1 MADAE
6 IQHVVVLMLENRSF
20 DCMLGRLYPGT
31 AAFRGVPEGA
41 FNSFDG
47 KRYPAWSSVDMLSP
61 DNACIPTPDP
71 HEAFV
76 HMTQQI
82 YGAGSSGSGTPTMGG
97 FVSDFAT
104 TTTHSPGDIM
114 HGFTPEQLPVLSTLA
129 KSFAV
134 CDDWHASA
142 PNQTWPNRFFVHT
155 GTANGYVNNSPAHFP
170 YTMDTVFNLLSEN
183 NCTWGVYFHDMPQ
196 VATLAKIWTDL
207 PTHLHGFD
215 DFLADAKKGE
225 LPNYSF
231 IEPRY
236 FADPITRDMPSDQ
249 HPPHDVRYG
258 ERLIARCYDAIRS
271 GPGWLHT
278 LFLIIYD
285 EHGGTYDHVPPP
297 TAVSPDDQH
306 GDGFTFDRYGVRVPA
321 VLISPWIAPGTILRR
336 PDSSSYPYDH
346 TSVIATLRTNFGLTG
361 GDLGAREAV
370 APHVLG
376 VLTLSEPSN
385 GGPDHIPP
393 PLIVPAEVE
402 LSNAL
407 QLPPN
412 DHQTAL
418 AAMALNLPTDASQ
431 AGAHVNALSTGAT
444 AQKAMPKGSASDV
457 LSAASEA
464 LHRFLRGSES

>member
-1 MADAE
+1 MAE

-20 DCMLGRLYPGT
+20 DCMLGRLYPT
-31 AAFRGVPEGA
+31 RADFRGVSADA

-71 HEAFV
+71 HEGFV

-82 YGAGSSGSGTPTMGG
+82 YGTGSSGSGAPTMEG
-97 FVSDFAT
+97 FVADFAT
-104 TTTHSPGDIM
+104 TATHSPGDIM
-114 HGFTPEQLPVLSTLA
+114 HGFTPDQLPVLSTLA

-170 YTMDTVFNLLSEN
+170 YMMDTVFNLLSAN
-183 NCTWGVYFHDMPQ
+183 DRSWGVYFHDLPQ
-196 VATLAKIWTDL
+196 VATLAKIWGDL
-207 PTHLHGFD
+207 PTHLHDFD
-215 DFLADAKKGE
+215 EFLTNAKTGA

-236 FADPITRDMPSDQ
+236 FADALTRDMPSDQ

-258 ERLIARCYDAIRS
+258 ERLIARCYDALRS
-271 GPGWLHT
+271 GPDWPHT

-285 EHGGTYDHVPPP
+285 EHGGIYDHVPPP
-297 TAVSPDDQH
+297 AAVSPDDQH
-306 GDGFTFDRYGVRVPA
+306 EDGFAFDRYGVRVPA
-321 VLISPWIAPGTILRR
+321 VIVSPWIAPGTILRR

-346 TSVIATLRTNFGLTG
+346 TSVIATLRTNFGL
-361 GDLGAREAV
+361 LGPSLSAREAV
-370 APHVLG
+370 APHVLD
-376 VLTLSEPSN
+376 VLALSEPSN
-385 GGPDHIPP
+385 GGPANL
-393 PLIVPAEVE
+393 PLPMIVPAEAE

-407 QLPPN
+407 QRPPN
-412 DHQTAL
+412 DHQSAL
-418 AAMALNLPTDASQ
+418 AAMALNLPAGVDQVATHVDALTKGTTVQ
-431 AGAHVNALSTGAT
+431 AETPEGAAA
-444 AQKAMPKGSASDV
+444 DV
-457 LSAASEA
+457 LRTASEA
-464 LHRFLRGSES
+464 LHRFLG